1 MKVAFVDELSK
12 SLSESELWQAAKTRD
27 EVLFLFLEEIGKR
40 NEISSRALKNMHI
53 SQPREDEKK
62 DEKVEDEVFT
72 LEIPKSV
79 LRDLNYAQ
87 YQLGSLVCK
96 LQKDEEARTLAG
108 GAHGTLNS
116 IIMYLEKQV
125 QEARSQKSD

>member
-1 MKVAFVDELSK
+1 
-12 SLSESELWQAAKTRD
+12 
-27 EVLFLFLEEIGKR
+27 
-40 NEISSRALKNMHI
+40 MHI
-53 SQPREDEKK
+53 SRPSEDEKK
-62 DEKVEDEVFT
+62 DGKVEDEVFT

-116 IIMYLEKQV
+116 IIMYLENQV
-125 QEARSQKSD
+125 RKTESQKDSQKGN